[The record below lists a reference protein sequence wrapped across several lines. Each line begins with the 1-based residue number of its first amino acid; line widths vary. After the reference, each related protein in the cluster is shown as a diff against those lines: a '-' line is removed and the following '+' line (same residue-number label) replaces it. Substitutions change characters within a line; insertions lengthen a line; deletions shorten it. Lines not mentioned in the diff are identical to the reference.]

1 MSEPKP
7 TSSILAGAGT
17 VSGQGANDVATLRP
31 PPRHVAIIMDG
42 NGRWAKARGLPR
54 ALGHKEGVEALRR
67 AVEASR
73 ELGLTHLSVYAF
85 STENWNR
92 PPAEIDALFDLLRMF
107 VRRDLARLH
116 RDGVRICIIGSR
128 EGLSEDILDLIDEAV
143 DKTKDNTRLTLNIAF
158 NYGGRGEIVAATQEI
173 ARRIEAGQL
182 KAADVNEALI
192 ARLMWTADSPDPDL
206 LIRTSGELRLSNFLL
221 WSGAYAELMFLDL
234 WWPDFTR
241 ESLEKAIDAFR
252 RRDRR
257 FGGLGA

>member
-7 TSSILAGAGT
+7 SPPTA
-17 VSGQGANDVATLRP
+17 DVATLRS

-54 ALGHKEGVEALRR
+54 ALGHKAGVEALRA
-67 AVEASR
+67 AVEAAR
-73 ELGLTHLSVYAF
+73 DLGLSDLTVFSF

-92 PPAEIDALFDLLRMF
+92 PQTEIDALFDLLRMF

-116 RDGVRICIIGSR
+116 KDGVRIRIIGSR
-128 EGLSEDILDLIDEAV
+128 EGLSEDLLTLIDDAV
-143 DKTKDNTRLTLNIAF
+143 ETTKNNTRLTLNIAF
-158 NYGGRGEIVAATQEI
+158 NYGGRGELVAAM
-173 ARRIEAGQL
+173 R
-182 KAADVNEALI
+182 DI
-192 ARLMWTADSPDPDL
+192 ARLVEAGKLKADQIDEAMISRALWTAESPDPDL
-206 LIRTSGELRLSNFLL
+206 VIRTSGELRLSNFLL
-221 WSGAYAELMFLDL
+221 WSGAYAELMFMDL

>member
-1 MSEPKP
+1 MSEPK
-7 TSSILAGAGT
+7 SSSSVLPQASAEPG
-17 VSGQGANDVATLRP
+17 DVATLRS

-67 AVEASR
+67 TVEACR
-73 ELGLTHLSVYAF
+73 DLGVTHLTVFSF

-92 PPAEIDALFDLLRMF
+92 PQTEIDALFDLLRIF

-116 RDGVRICIIGSR
+116 RDGVRIRIVGSR
-128 EGLSEDILDLIDEAV
+128 DGLSEEIIGLIDEAIE
-143 DKTKDNTRLTLNIAF
+143 KTKDNTRLTLNIAF
-158 NYGGRGEIVAATQEI
+158 NYGGRGEIVAAMQAI
-173 ARRIEAGQL
+173 ARDIEAGRI

-192 ARLMWTADSPDPDL
+192 ARMLWTAESPDPDL
-206 LIRTSGELRLSNFLL
+206 VIRTSGEYRLSNFLL
-221 WSGAYAELMFLDL
+221 WSGAYAELMFMDL

-257 FGGLGA
+257 FGGLGV

>member
-1 MSEPKP
+1 MSEPQP
-7 TSSILAGAGT
+7 SSTNA
-17 VSGQGANDVATLRP
+17 DVATLRS

-92 PPAEIDALFDLLRMF
+92 PQTEIDALFDLLRVF

-116 RDGVRICIIGSR
+116 KDGVRVRIIGSR
-128 EGLSEDILDLIDEAV
+128 EGLSEDILALIDEAV
-143 DKTKDNTRLTLNIAF
+143 ETTRANTRLTLNIAF
-158 NYGGRGEIVAATQEI
+158 NYGGRSEIVAAVKDI
-173 ARRIEAGQL
+173 ARAVQGGQL
-182 KAADVNEALI
+182 QPEQIDEAMISRML
-192 ARLMWTADSPDPDL
+192 WTSDSPEPDL
-206 LIRTSGELRLSNFLL
+206 VIRTSGELRLSNFLL
-221 WSGAYAELMFLDL
+221 WSGAYAELMFMDL
-234 WWPDFTR
+234 LWPDFTK

-257 FGGLGA
+257 FGGLGV

>member
-1 MSEPKP
+1 MSEPK
-7 TSSILAGAGT
+7 SSSSVLPQASAETG
-17 VSGQGANDVATLRP
+17 DVATLRS
-31 PPRHVAIIMDG
+31 PPRHIAIIMDG

-67 AVEASR
+67 TVEACR
-73 ELGLTHLSVYAF
+73 DLGVAHLTVFSF

-92 PPAEIDALFDLLRMF
+92 PQTEIDALFDLLRIF

-116 RDGVRICIIGSR
+116 KDGVRIRIVGSRDGLSDEIIG
-128 EGLSEDILDLIDEAV
+128 LIDEAIE
-143 DKTKDNTRLTLNIAF
+143 KTRDNTRLTLNIAF
-158 NYGGRGEIVAATQEI
+158 NYGGRGEIVAAMQAI
-173 ARRIEAGQL
+173 AREIEAGRI
-182 KAADVNEALI
+182 KVSDINEALI
-192 ARLMWTADSPDPDL
+192 ARMLWTADSPDPDL
-206 LIRTSGELRLSNFLL
+206 VIRTSGEYRLSNFLL
-221 WSGAYAELMFLDL
+221 WSGAYAELMFMDL

>member
-1 MSEPKP
+1 M
-7 TSSILAGAGT
+7 
-17 VSGQGANDVATLRP
+17 LRS

-73 ELGLTHLSVYAF
+73 ELGLSHLSVYAF

-92 PPAEIDALFDLLRMF
+92 PQPEIDALFDLLRVF

-116 RDGVRICIIGSR
+116 KDGVRIRIIGSR
-128 EGLSEDILDLIDEAV
+128 DGLSDDILSLIDEAME
-143 DKTKDNTRLTLNIAF
+143 KTRDNTRLTLNIAF
-158 NYGGRGEIVAATQEI
+158 NYGGRGEIVAAMREM
-173 ARRIEAGQL
+173 ARAVEAGRL
-182 KAADVNEALI
+182 KPDQIDEAMVS
-192 ARLMWTADSPDPDL
+192 RMVWTGESPDPDL
-206 LIRTSGELRLSNFLL
+206 VIRTSGELRLSNFLL
-221 WSGAYAELMFLDL
+221 WSGAYAELMFMDL
-234 WWPDFTR
+234 WWPDFNK

>member
-1 MSEPKP
+1 VSEPK
-7 TSSILAGAGT
+7 SSSSVLPQASAETG
-17 VSGQGANDVATLRP
+17 DVATLRS
-31 PPRHVAIIMDG
+31 PPRHIAIIMDG

-67 AVEASR
+67 TVEACR
-73 ELGLTHLSVYAF
+73 DLGVAHLTVFSF

-92 PPAEIDALFDLLRMF
+92 PQTEIDALFDLLRIF

-116 RDGVRICIIGSR
+116 KDGVRIRIVGSRDGLSDEIIG
-128 EGLSEDILDLIDEAV
+128 LIDEAIE
-143 DKTKDNTRLTLNIAF
+143 KTRDNTRLTLNIAF
-158 NYGGRGEIVAATQEI
+158 NYGGRGEIVAAMQAI
-173 ARRIEAGQL
+173 AREIEAGRI
-182 KAADVNEALI
+182 KVSDINEALI
-192 ARLMWTADSPDPDL
+192 ARMLWTADSPDPDL
-206 LIRTSGELRLSNFLL
+206 VIRTSGEYRLSNFLL
-221 WSGAYAELMFLDL
+221 WSGAYAELMFMDL